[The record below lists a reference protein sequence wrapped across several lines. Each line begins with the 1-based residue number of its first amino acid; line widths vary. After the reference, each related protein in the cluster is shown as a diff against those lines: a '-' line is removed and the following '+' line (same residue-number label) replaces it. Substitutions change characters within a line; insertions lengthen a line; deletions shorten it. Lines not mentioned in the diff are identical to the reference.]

1 MTKTAAQL
9 DTEIAEV
16 LRTETLRRGR
26 ATSAVFDHATGALSH
41 FHSTEP
47 GTGRPIERV
56 DRISAARARE
66 QFDAAPQ
73 SKMRRRPDGVY
84 FFIISTPIGYE
95 RIELEEA

>member
-66 QFDAAPQ
+66 QFDASPR